1 MGILEFRLTLNRR
14 LVIVLSTVDG
24 AALTVFCNAPI
35 QKNMVEKSWKIG
47 LTQLSTITYVMLC
60 KC

>member
-1 MGILEFRLTLNRR
+1 MGILEFRLTLNKR

-24 AALTVFCNAPI
+24 AALAVFGNAPI
-35 QKNMVEKSWKIG
+35 KQNMVEKIV

-60 KC
+60 KW